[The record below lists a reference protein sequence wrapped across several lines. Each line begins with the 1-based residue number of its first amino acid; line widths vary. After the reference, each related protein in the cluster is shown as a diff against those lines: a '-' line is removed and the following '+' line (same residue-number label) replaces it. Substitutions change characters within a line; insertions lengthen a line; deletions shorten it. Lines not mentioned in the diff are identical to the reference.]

1 VKVKDFIIE
10 SDISNIDLADKSVDA
25 CIFCLALM
33 GTNYI
38 EFLIEASRILKVG
51 GRLIITEVLSR
62 ITFKINFVN
71 LILSLGF
78 TLE

>member
-1 VKVKDFIIE
+1 
-10 SDISNIDLADKSVDA
+10 
-25 CIFCLALM
+25 M
-33 GTNYI
+33 GTNYV
-38 EFLIEASRILKVG
+38 EFLIEASRILKNQ

-62 ITFKINFVN
+62 IPFKISFVK